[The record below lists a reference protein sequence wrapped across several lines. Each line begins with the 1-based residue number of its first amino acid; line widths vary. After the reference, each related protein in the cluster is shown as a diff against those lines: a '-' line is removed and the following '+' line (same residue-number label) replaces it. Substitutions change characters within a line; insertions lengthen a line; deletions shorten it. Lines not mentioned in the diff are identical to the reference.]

1 MNPFY
6 NPCPNISLTASC
18 QGLTVVLP
26 VHYNM
31 FVDIHLLQKLLS
43 SPYNTYHTI
52 LTNGIEVFGIL
63 N

>member
-18 QGLTVVLP
+18 QGLK
-26 VHYNM
+26 HYNM
-31 FVDIHLLQKLLS
+31 FVDIHLLLKLVS
-43 SPYNTYHTI
+43 TRRVHTT

>member
-31 FVDIHLLQKLLS
+31 FVDIHLLQQLLS
-43 SPYNTYHTI
+43 SPYNTYQWYR
-52 LTNGIEVFGIL
+52 GV
-63 N
+63 